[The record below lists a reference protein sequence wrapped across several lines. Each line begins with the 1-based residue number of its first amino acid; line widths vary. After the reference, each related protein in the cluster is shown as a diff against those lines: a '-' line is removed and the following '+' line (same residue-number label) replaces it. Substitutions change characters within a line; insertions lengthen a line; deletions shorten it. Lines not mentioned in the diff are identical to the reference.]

1 MMRNIILLF
10 VVALMTFSTSAYSQS
25 NNKSIEILYF
35 KAKQCACKAKT
46 CNALESDVKSVI
58 DKNFSDKNIEFKRI
72 WLKDTLN
79 KALIEKFNAKPQTI
93 VMVEKKRKKETITDL
108 TEIVHNYSI
117 KRNKEEF
124 EVELQA
130 KIAENLN

>member
-1 MMRNIILLF
+1 MRNVILL
-10 VVALMTFSTSAYSQS
+10 VVALMMFSGTAYSQS
-25 NNKSIEILYF
+25 SNKSIEILYF

-46 CNALESDVKSVI
+46 CNALEADIKSVI
-58 DKNFSDKNIEFKRI
+58 DNNFSDKNIEFKRV

-79 KALIEKFNAKPQTI
+79 KALIEKFNAKPQTL

-108 TEIVHNYSI
+108 TEIVYNYS
-117 KRNKEEF
+117 KNRDKEEF

-130 KIAENLN
+130 KIDENLN

>member
-1 MMRNIILLF
+1 MRNVVLLF
-10 VVALMTFSTSAYSQS
+10 VVALMIFSGTAYSQS
-25 NNKSIEILYF
+25 SNKSIEILYF

-46 CNALESDVKSVI
+46 CNALESDIKSVI
-58 DKNFSDKNIEFKRI
+58 DKNFSDKNMEFKRV

-79 KALIEKFNAKPQTI
+79 KALIEKFNAKPQTL

-108 TEIVHNYSI
+108 TEIVYNYS
-117 KRNKEEF
+117 KNRDKEEF

-130 KIAENLN
+130 KIEENLN